1 MIRRPPRST
10 RTDTLFPYTTL
21 FRSDY
26 PQAYVSMGITAENL
40 ANKYGIDRKAQEQ
53 MAVDSHAKA
62 AAAQK
67 AGKLKDEIVA
77 IVDGNTRVE
86 EDGCIRAD
94 TSAEGLAGLKPAFDE
109 KGTVTAG
116 RSEEHTSE

>member
-1 MIRRPPRST
+1 
-10 RTDTLFPYTTL
+10 
-21 FRSDY
+21 
-26 PQAYVSMGITAENL
+26 MGITAENL

-109 KGTVTAG
+109 KGSVTAG
-116 RSEEHTSE
+116 TASPLTDGASATLVCRSEEHPSELQSLMRLSYAVFC